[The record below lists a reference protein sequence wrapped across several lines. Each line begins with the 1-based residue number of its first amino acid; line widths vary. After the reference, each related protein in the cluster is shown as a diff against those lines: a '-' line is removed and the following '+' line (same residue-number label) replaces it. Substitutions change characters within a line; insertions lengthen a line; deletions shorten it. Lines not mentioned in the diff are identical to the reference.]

1 MKRLGILLAALFLLS
16 GCAAKPTFNGS
27 RAMNADLFEMEYTA
41 FNGTIAH
48 VLELHCG
55 DVLDVSVSGTAG
67 SVDVNVRPE
76 GGAPI
81 YRGVDIPDSH
91 FQLPI
96 SADGRYEIAVTGDG
110 ARGRVRFART
120 AGEVNSR
127 SAEDPN
133 KTDKE
138 QNP

>member
-1 MKRLGILLAALFLLS
+1 MKRLGILLAALLLLS

-48 VLELHCG
+48 VLELQSG
-55 DVLDVSVSGTAG
+55 DVLDVSVSGSAG
-67 SVDVNVRPE
+67 SVDAIVRPE

-81 YRGVDIPDSH
+81 YRGADIPDSH

-96 SADGRYEIAVTGDG
+96 SEDGRYEIAVTGDG

-120 AGEVNSR
+120 AGEAGSR
-127 SAEDPN
+127 DEKS
-133 KTDKE
+133 K
-138 QNP
+138 